1 MVSTEMLGCVFCSCL
16 WFSSFQP
23 MGGLTSIMHVA
34 QPDLKQN
41 TSFHVKKNNNNKN
54 NNNPTALAAHIQL
67 YFGPWF
73 P

>member
-1 MVSTEMLGCVFCSCL
+1 MCCPQLPVVFIFSTCGRGE
-16 WFSSFQP
+16 QH
-23 MGGLTSIMHVA
+23 IAVA

-41 TSFHVKKNNNNKN
+41 SSFHIKKNNNNK